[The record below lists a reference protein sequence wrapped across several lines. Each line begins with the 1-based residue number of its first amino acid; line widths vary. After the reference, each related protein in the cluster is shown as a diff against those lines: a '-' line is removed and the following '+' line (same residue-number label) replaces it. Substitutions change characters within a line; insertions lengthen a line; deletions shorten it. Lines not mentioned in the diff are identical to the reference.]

1 MTKDFLLGLCVG
13 LLVMLFL
20 IWLFDRPQRP
30 TPPDEAA
37 AKPTPKYSSN
47 VTELEQE
54 GKLA

>member
-20 IWLFDRPQRP
+20 IWLFDRPERP

-37 AKPTPKYSSN
+37 AKPTPKYSNN

-54 GKLA
+54 DKLA